1 MENKMDS
8 LFKKKLESHTLAPR
22 EDAWAR
28 IESGLSKKNKFPAWR
43 IAAALLV
50 AGALITAGIA
60 TLGKKDVPTLANQ
73 PNKPSEKPSTDSVK
87 DGQEPARSLAVE
99 KKPEAS
105 HTSAFSKKKNN
116 APVRKETFSIQKK
129 EEKSA
134 SVAVVENEIHSQKEV
149 TSEQNLIA
157 DATAL
162 TQTTSTPIEKPIKLE
177 FTLEEVVADQ
187 TAVAKAETK
196 NSSLKKMLEAAR
208 QIKNGEGP
216 VTQLLEKKVE
226 LFAFNFKKEK
236 QKTQH

>member
-8 LFKKKLESHTLAPR
+8 LFKKKLESHSLPPR
-22 EDAWAR
+22 EDAWVR
-28 IESGLSKKNKFPAWR
+28 IESGLSKKNKFPAWK

-60 TLGKKDVPTLANQ
+60 SLGKKDAPALANQ
-73 PNKPSEKPSTDSVK
+73 PNKPTEKPSSDSVK
-87 DGQEPARSLAVE
+87 DSQEPARNLAAE
-99 KKPEAS
+99 RKSDAS
-105 HTSAFSKKKNN
+105 HSAPSSQKKNN
-116 APVRKETFSIQKK
+116 TTANTETFSMQKK
-129 EEKSA
+129 EEESA
-134 SVAVVENEIHSQKEV
+134 SVAIVENEIRSQKEIA
-149 TSEQNLIA
+149 TEQNLIT

-177 FTLEEVVADQ
+177 FTLEEVVEE
-187 TAVAKAETK
+187 TAVAKTETK
-196 NSSLKKMLEAAR
+196 NSGLKKMLDAAR

-216 VTQLLEKKVE
+216 VTQLLEKKDE